1 MSLLLRKL
9 FALLGWKRGE
19 ENRKDVGV
27 EDTHRNRLEEILT
40 IFDRIQKP
48 ALCFWPASQTFTANG
63 EFFRITGIPFS
74 STPRW
79 IHEFPFV
86 GKIVSEENIPFRL
99 GGSEYR
105 VLSCPIEQAVLFV
118 LDSSIDPM
126 QWFSE
131 IQFFLTAL
139 GHELKTPLTI
149 LKGYVQILRDEVTP
163 EKKETL
169 NKLQEQ
175 IVRLEETLNNF
186 RSLSLLQRRG
196 HSSWKDVTEVIALV
210 EKSWREE
217 ISRKKLCW
225 QCTPPPG
232 EPSRLIALSRGD
244 FYLLF
249 SNLFSNAVKFS
260 PPKSAITLSWIFER
274 DYLLLT
280 LGNMLPE
287 NTSAQEL
294 LVKWERFR
302 KMKELPEKSLGVYLV
317 EKALQRVGGK
327 MEISFGSQGEVIFR
341 VFLPLEKDIS

>member
-9 FALLGWKRGE
+9 FALLHWKRGE
-19 ENRKDVGV
+19 GNRKDVDI
-27 EDTHRNRLEEILT
+27 EDVHRNRLEEILT

-48 ALCFWPASQTFTANG
+48 VLCFWPASQTFTANE

-79 IHEFPFV
+79 VHEFPFV
-86 GKIVSEENIPFRL
+86 GKIVLEESIALHL
-99 GGSEYR
+99 GGREYR

-118 LDSSIDPM
+118 FDSSIDSM
-126 QWFSE
+126 QWLSE

-149 LKGYVQILRDEVTP
+149 LKGYVQILQDEITP
-163 EKKETL
+163 EKREVMD
-169 NKLQEQ
+169 KLQEQ

-196 HSSWKDVTEVIALV
+196 YISWKDVAEVIALV
-210 EKSWREE
+210 EKNWREE
-217 ISRKKLCW
+217 IDRKKLRW
-225 QCTPPPG
+225 QCAPFPG
-232 EPSRLIALSRGD
+232 ESSRVIALSRGD

-260 PPKSAITLSWIFER
+260 PPNSTVTLSWILER
-274 DYLLLT
+274 DHVLLALSNT
-280 LGNMLPE
+280 LPE
-287 NTSAQEL
+287 NTSAREL

-302 KMKELPEKSLGVYLV
+302 KMKELPEKNLGIYLV

-327 MEISFGSQGEVIFR
+327 MEIHFDSQGEVVFQ